1 MREELARRGA
11 YDKASRSHA
20 FLGLRLKR
28 MTLAQREALEGYIAI
43 SPWILGFIAFT
54 GGPILASLFLSFT
67 RWPLIEAPEFTGME
81 NLIRLTTDPL
91 VWQALKVTTV
101 YTFGSV
107 PLNVVLGFTI
117 ALLLNQRVKGLAVWR
132 TIYYLPAVVSGVAVA
147 VVWVWVFQPEFGV
160 LNTLLRYIGIEGP
173 NWLFSRTWVIPSLI
187 LMSLWGAGGGI
198 IIYLSGL
205 QGIPTEIYE
214 AASIDGANA
223 VRRLFSITVP
233 MMTPV
238 LFLQLVLGFIG
249 SFQVFTSAYIMTRG
263 GPGNASLFYVLYI
276 YRNAFQYFEM
286 GYACALSW
294 VLTLVIVAV
303 TLLLFW
309 TARFWVFYEVEV
321 GEF

>member
-1 MREELARRGA
+1 MVGERLAQRRSR
-11 YDKASRSHA
+11 DKVSRTRA
-20 FLGLRLKR
+20 FLGLRFTK
-28 MTLAQREALEGYIAI
+28 MTMAQREALEGYIAI
-43 SPWILGFIAFT
+43 SPWIVGFIAFT

-67 RWPLIEAPEFTGME
+67 RWPLIEPPEFTGLQ
-81 NLIRLTTDPL
+81 NLIRLAGDPL
-91 VWQALKVTTV
+91 VGQALKVTSL

-107 PLNVVLGFTI
+107 PLSIILGFTL

-309 TARFWVFYEVEV
+309 TAIL
-321 GEF
+321 GLL

>member
-1 MREELARRGA
+1 VVGERLAQRRSR
-11 YDKASRSHA
+11 DKVSRTRA
-20 FLGLRLKR
+20 FLGLRFTK
-28 MTLAQREALEGYIAI
+28 MTMAQREALEGYIAI
-43 SPWILGFIAFT
+43 SPWIVGFIAFT

-67 RWPLIEAPEFTGME
+67 RWPLIEPPEFTGLQ
-81 NLIRLTTDPL
+81 NLIRLAGDPL
-91 VWQALKVTTV
+91 VGQALKVTSL

-107 PLNVVLGFTI
+107 PLSIILGFTL

-309 TARFWVFYEVEV
+309 TAIL
-321 GEF
+321 GLL